1 MKDNKCSA
9 RRSNGEP
16 CNRSPIAGG
25 SVCPTHGGSAP
36 AVKAAAARRK
46 AAEAVQAEAQ
56 AILAHEGF
64 AGVTSPLEELSR
76 LANEALAVKSA
87 SAARVNALTSISTTS
102 KLGVDS
108 LAVEVALYERA
119 MDRAAKFL
127 DMLSKSG
134 FEERRV
140 RLDEQTAGMFVTVMR
155 AVLARLDLSPA
166 QQALVPI
173 VVPEELRALDV
184 K

>member
-1 MKDNKCSA
+1 MQAQCKATARSGEQCS
-9 RRSNGEP
+9 NP
-16 CNRSPIAGG
+16 PISGG
-25 SVCPTHGGSAP
+25 TVCRMHGGSAP

-46 AAEAVQAEAQ
+46 AAEAVEAEAQ

-64 AGVTSPLEELSR
+64 AGVESPLEELSR
-76 LANEALAVKSA
+76 LANEALAVKNA

-102 KLGVDS
+102 KLGVES

-127 DMLSKSG
+127 DMLTKSG
-134 FEERRV
+134 FEERRLRV
-140 RLDEQTAGMFVTVMR
+140 AEGTAGLVVQ
-155 AVLARLDLSPA
+155 VLKAIFERLNLSPE
-166 QQALVPI
+166 QQALIPI
-173 VVPEELRALDV
+173 VVPQELRALEV

>member
-1 MKDNKCSA
+1 MQAQCKATARSGEQCS
-9 RRSNGEP
+9 NP
-16 CNRSPIAGG
+16 PIQGG
-25 SVCPTHGGSAP
+25 TVCRMHGGGAP

-64 AGVTSPLEELSR
+64 AGVTDPLEEISR
-76 LANEALAVKSA
+76 LANEALAVKTA

-119 MDRAAKFL
+119 MDRAGRFL
-127 DMLSKSG
+127 DLLVKSG
-134 FEERRV
+134 FEQRRIELDQRTAEQFV
-140 RLDEQTAGMFVTVMR
+140 RVMKS
-155 AVLARLDLSPA
+155 VLNRLDLTPE
-166 QQALVPI
+166 QTVLVGT
-173 VVPEELRALDV
+173 VVPEELRALEDA
-184 K
+184 